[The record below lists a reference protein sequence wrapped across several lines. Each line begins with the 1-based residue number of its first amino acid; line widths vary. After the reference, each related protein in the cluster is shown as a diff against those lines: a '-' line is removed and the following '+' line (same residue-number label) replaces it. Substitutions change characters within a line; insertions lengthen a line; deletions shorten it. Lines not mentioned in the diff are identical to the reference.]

1 VRALRRIDPLT
12 LLGAIVALF
21 LAQASEPWWTLTG
34 GSTGHLLSLQV
45 SPFYFQ
51 TNAIGLSAS
60 TPFAI
65 TLGSTTRLL
74 SILCVIALTASGIR
88 PTAWWRPLAIT
99 FGVCSLT
106 ELYLSFLLMHLAA
119 EAALLGAYG
128 VVPPF
133 YGNSYLP
140 VNILGL
146 DLNTYTD
153 PLVAARFGLPFY
165 LGFPSLGLIG
175 SGFVIKSL
183 RERRKRIEQKG
194 VQAIFTS

>member
-1 VRALRRIDPLT
+1 LT
-12 LLGAIVALF
+12 LLGATFALF
-21 LAQASEPWWTLTG
+21 LAQSSEPWWSLAG
-34 GSTGHLLSLQV
+34 GSTGQLFSLQV

-51 TNAIGLSAS
+51 ANAIGLSAS

-65 TLGSTTRLL
+65 MLGSATRLL
-74 SILCVIALTASGIR
+74 SILCVIALIASSIR
-88 PTAWWRPLAIT
+88 PTAWWRPLALT
-99 FGVCSLT
+99 FGICSLT

-128 VVPPF
+128 VIPSF

-146 DLNTYTD
+146 DLNNYTK
-153 PLVAARFGLPFY
+153 PLVTARFGLPFY
-165 LGFPSLGLIG
+165 LGFPGLGLVG
-175 SGFVIKSL
+175 CGFVIKSL
-183 RERRKRIEQKG
+183 RERRKRIRQKG